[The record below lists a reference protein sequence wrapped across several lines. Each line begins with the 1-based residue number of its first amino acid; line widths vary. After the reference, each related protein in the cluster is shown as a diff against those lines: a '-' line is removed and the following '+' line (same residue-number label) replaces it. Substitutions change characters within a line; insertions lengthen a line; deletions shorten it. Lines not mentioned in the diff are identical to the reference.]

1 MNRKT
6 AGIGAG
12 LFCAALLGGSMLS
25 ASAHDPVL
33 AGNAHGAGAL
43 AMASSGI
50 SQVSALLGLEDQGTP
65 GAIDDGKDLLPRAQ
79 ISLEDAIAAAQANTS
94 GTLGEVDLEYF
105 DGHLVF
111 NVDMGS
117 SDVKIDAATGV
128 VLGQET
134 DDSTLG

>member
-1 MNRKT
+1 M
-6 AGIGAG
+6 
-12 LFCAALLGGSMLS
+12 
-25 ASAHDPVL
+25 L

-50 SQVSALLGLEDQGTP
+50 SQVSALLGLEDPGNP
-65 GAIDDGKDLLPRAQ
+65 GAIDDGKELLPQAQ
-79 ISLEDAIAAAQANTS
+79 ISLDDAIAAAQATTP

-111 NVDMGS
+111 NVDMGKN
-117 SDVKIDAATGV
+117 DVKVDAATGV
-128 VLGQET
+128 VLGQQT